1 MLLLRYFYVWIV
13 ILLIQLLEVESFS
26 LWINYINYI
35 ELTGWIV
42 CVCFIENNVKKH
54 VRGK

>member
-13 ILLIQLLEVESFS
+13 ILLEVESFS